1 MTKFEIRE
9 VVNSIVNGYCE
20 EYESLCNKDKEYSS
34 IFYMKFVDKI
44 IGIFD
49 LLSHD
54 YSFTCDEHVTF
65 LKECISKI
73 YVIYHNYN

>member
-1 MTKFEIRE
+1 MTKSKTREI
-9 VVNSIVNGYCE
+9 VNNIVNGYCE
-20 EYESLCNKDKEYSS
+20 EYESLCNKDKDYSS

-49 LLSHD
+49 LLTHD
-54 YSFTCDEHVTF
+54 SSFTCGEHVTF

-73 YVIYHNYN
+73 YEIYNKYN